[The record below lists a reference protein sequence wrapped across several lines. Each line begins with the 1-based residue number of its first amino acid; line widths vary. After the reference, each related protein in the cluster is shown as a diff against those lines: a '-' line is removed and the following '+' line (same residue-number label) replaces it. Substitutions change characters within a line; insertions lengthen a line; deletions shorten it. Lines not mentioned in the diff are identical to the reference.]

1 MKTEREKSGAKKRGE
16 RAKVQPEFIEKV
28 VNINR
33 VTKVV
38 KGGRRFSFSV
48 LTIVGNGQGKCG
60 YGIGKANEISEAIR
74 KALINAK
81 KNLVKVPLRGQTIP
95 HTIIGHFGAAKVL
108 LKPAGP
114 GTGVIAGG
122 SVRALCEASGIHDIL
137 SKSLGSRNPINVVKA
152 TLDGLTRLKV
162 VPVSE
167 EVSVETE

>member
-1 MKTEREKSGAKKRGE
+1 LAERRKNREKEKQL
-16 RAKVQPEFIEKV
+16 VIDPQPEFTEKI

-48 LTIVGNGQGKCG
+48 LAVVGNGNASCG
-60 YGIGKANEISEAIR
+60 YGMGKANEISEAIR

-81 KNLVKVPLRGQTIP
+81 RNLQNIPMKGQTIP
-95 HTIIGHFGAAKVL
+95 HTITGRFGAAKIL

-122 SVRALCEASGIHDIL
+122 PVRALCEASGIKDIL
-137 SKSLGSRNPINVVKA
+137 SKSLGSNNPLNVVKA
-152 TLDGLTRLKV
+152 TLDGLMRLKTG
-162 VPVSE
+162 PITKDE
-167 EVSVETE
+167 NK

>member
-1 MKTEREKSGAKKRGE
+1 LDKSKAKTHTKKKE
-16 RAKVQPEFIEKV
+16 EMVNIQPEYIEKI

-48 LTIVGNGQGKCG
+48 LTVVGNGKGNCG
-60 YGIGKANEISEAIR
+60 YGMGKANEISEAIR

-81 KNLVKVPLRGQTIP
+81 KNSQNIPMKGQTIP
-95 HTIIGHFGAAKVL
+95 HTITGRFGAAKIL

-122 SVRALCEASGIHDIL
+122 PVRALCEASGIKDIL
-137 SKSLGSRNPINVVKA
+137 SKSLGSNNPMNVVKA
-152 TLDGLTRLKV
+152 TIDGLTRLKTG
-162 VPVSE
+162 PI
-167 EVSVETE
+167 TR